1 MKLIIAIMFALLALP
16 ATAEVTQLDNTE
28 LKQLLESGVPIIDI
42 RRPEEWQETG
52 IVPGSHMITFFDQNG
67 HYDLDKWLPQLN
79 SIAASDEPFILICRT
94 GNRTGIISGFLDN
107 KMNYSKVYNVT
118 DGITKW
124 IDQGN
129 QTVKP

>member
-1 MKLIIAIMFALLALP
+1 
-16 ATAEVTQLDNTE
+16 
-28 LKQLLESGVPIIDI
+28 
-42 RRPEEWQETG
+42 
-52 IVPGSHMITFFDQNG
+52 MITFFDQNG

-79 SIAASDEPFILICRT
+79 SIATADEPFILICRT
-94 GNRTGIISGFLDN
+94 GNRTGVISGFLDN